1 MKEST
6 RRRYEEQIRYLE
18 GEADYLEKLYPER
31 YRDMILKRRQ
41 EAKRL
46 QEKMK

>member
-1 MKEST
+1 MNEAT

-18 GEADYLEKLYPER
+18 GEAKYLERLYPER
-31 YRDMILKRRQ
+31 YKDMIQKRRQ